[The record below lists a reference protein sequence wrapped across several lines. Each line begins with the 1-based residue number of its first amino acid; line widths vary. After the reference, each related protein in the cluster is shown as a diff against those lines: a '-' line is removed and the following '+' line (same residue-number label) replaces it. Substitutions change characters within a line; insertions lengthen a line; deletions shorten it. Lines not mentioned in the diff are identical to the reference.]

1 MLKKLRRK
9 FIAIAMLIRSIVL
22 IAIVGMINIANYIS
36 TNEARTRAL
45 KLIAGNG
52 KRPFPDSSNSR
63 RTWEWEAIKKMMKT
77 QTPAQKAQ
85 APIQKTQTTHT
96 FGNTADESTNK
107 ETPTLKEPPSG
118 RTDVQPPED
127 MNLQSYCRLKI
138 FFYMHFTH

>member
-1 MLKKLRRK
+1 MD
-9 FIAIAMLIRSIVL
+9 
-22 IAIVGMINIANYIS
+22 
-36 TNEARTRAL
+36 ARL

-52 KRPFPDSSNSR
+52 GTFPDLLDIEN
-63 RTWEWEAIKKMMKT
+63 AN
-77 QTPAQKAQ
+77 
-85 APIQKTQTTHT
+85 T

>member
-1 MLKKLRRK
+1 MD
-9 FIAIAMLIRSIVL
+9 
-22 IAIVGMINIANYIS
+22 
-36 TNEARTRAL
+36 ARL

-52 KRPFPDSSNSR
+52 GTFPDFLDTEN
-63 RTWEWEAIKKMMKT
+63 AKT
-77 QTPAQKAQ
+77 D
-85 APIQKTQTTHT
+85 T

-127 MNLQSYCRLKI
+127 MNLQSYCKLKI